1 VTQVRVREVTGTLH
15 VVDGDALLT
24 GPMLERIVTAVLAAL
39 GEARRDDESR
49 RRCACRGGA
58 CCDGCESGEGA

>member
-1 VTQVRVREVTGTLH
+1 MTQVRVREVTGTLH

-49 RRCACRGGA
+49 RRDTRIGGA
-58 CCDGCESGEGA
+58 CCDGCESGESA